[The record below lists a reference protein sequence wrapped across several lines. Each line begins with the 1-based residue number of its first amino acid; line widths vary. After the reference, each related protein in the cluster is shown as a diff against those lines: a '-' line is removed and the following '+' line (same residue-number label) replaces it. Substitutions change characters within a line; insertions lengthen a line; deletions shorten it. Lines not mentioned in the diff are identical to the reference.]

1 MRESAV
7 GQRILLACSRGAT
20 RLFRMSVGLAWIG
33 QATKF
38 TKPATVN
45 VRPGDVLIRDARP
58 FKAGVKGM
66 PDYGGWDT
74 YTIKPEDVGGI
85 VAVYTVIE
93 AKGDGGKP
101 TPEQL
106 NFIAQ
111 VKAAGGIAGV
121 AYSAEEAQSIIQ
133 DYRSSGRA

>member
-7 GQRILLACSRGAT
+7 AQRILLACSRGAT
-20 RLFRMSVGLAWIG
+20 RLFRMNVGLAWVG
-33 QATKF
+33 QATRF
-38 TKPATVN
+38 TKHAAVN

-66 PDYGGWDT
+66 PDYGGWT
-74 YTIKPEDVGGI
+74 EVNG

-121 AYSAEEAQSIIQ
+121 AYSAEEAEQIIA
-133 DYRSSGRA
+133 DYRSSAQ